1 MQKPKLIP
9 GSRFHVKKRSLAR
22 LVCVASFVV
31 LVTSL
36 AERLRAQTTNTAASA
51 LDIVITGI
59 EGKVEV
65 LRVGAQTWD
74 PAYTNQVLHAKDQ
87 VRVPERG
94 RVTLLLSDQ
103 SVERFG
109 ELSEFTIEPPSAAG
123 KQPGFSLVR

>member
-1 MQKPKLIP
+1 MQKPNLIP
-9 GSRFHVKKRSLAR
+9 VSRFHVKKHSLTR
-22 LVCVASFVV
+22 LVCVASLVV

-36 AERLRAQTTNTAASA
+36 AERLSAQTMNTTAAPEDVVVTA
-51 LDIVITGI
+51 T

-74 PAYTNQVLHAKDQ
+74 PAYTNQVLHAKDR

-94 RVTLLLSDQ
+94 RVTLLLTDQ

-109 ELSEFTIEPPSAAG
+109 ELSDFTIEPPAA
-123 KQPGFSLVR
+123 